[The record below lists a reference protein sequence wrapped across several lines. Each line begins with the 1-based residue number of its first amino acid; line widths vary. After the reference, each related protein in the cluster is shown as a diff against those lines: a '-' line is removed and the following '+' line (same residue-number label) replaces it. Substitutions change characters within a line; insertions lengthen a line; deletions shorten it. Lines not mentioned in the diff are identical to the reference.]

1 MAPDPDSTAG
11 PPELPAR
18 RSIPIRTLLAVLIL
32 GTAAYVGLFS
42 ALVVFRIAPVIGKMK
57 LQSHTGMATWW
68 TRIELDSSLQQT
80 SAQLGALAQLQLN
93 GGSVGNDALQ
103 PIVDSLRRY
112 SQSSW
117 VAKTSPALTR
127 SPLETRAAQARA
139 MGAESSAIDAL
150 LEAAAALE
158 LNQTVPAFRQL
169 HRADSLR
176 RVASFHLLGI
186 ERAAL
191 MAAFEAERDVGQIA
205 DSAEDMVWWW
215 AGAGILLGAW
225 FVIVVH
231 RRLYIP
237 LGRLEAG
244 LDQVSAG
251 DLTVDIPVVREDEI
265 GRLTRHLN
273 RATAVLRDRTEGE
286 KRAALERAAR
296 EWSMTFDAIPD
307 PVMVVNPEGQLLRL
321 NEAARAASGRPHTA
335 VLGRALAEV
344 AADPLWR
351 RADALARDVRAAAQ
365 RTSTQVRS
373 ARHRRTWDIEGMPVF
388 KDGDLQAIIIV
399 AHDIT
404 ALSQLQDSLRK
415 AETMAAMGALVA
427 GVAHEVRNPLFSMTA
442 TLDAFEARHRERAR
456 DEPHLEI
463 LRSQLGRLQQLM
475 RDLLEYGKP
484 QSLELTDLGLPEVVE
499 QAAEATA
506 NAAVEGAVSVR
517 CLADSELPRIQGD
530 RNRLVQVFS
539 NLILNAIQHSPR
551 GAEIVVAFQAMQ
563 QNGRY
568 WLEATVEDQGPG
580 FAGEALP
587 HVFEPFYTRR
597 RGGTGLG
604 LALVFRIVEQHGG
617 TVSAGN
623 RPGGGGLLRLRFPL
637 SRS

>member
-1 MAPDPDSTAG
+1 MVSGPASTSGAPDF
-11 PPELPAR
+11 PAR
-18 RSIPIRTLLAVLIL
+18 RSVPIRALLAVLVL

-42 ALVVFRIAPVIGKMK
+42 ALVVFQIAPAIGTMK
-57 LQSHTGMATWW
+57 LQSHTGMATWT
-68 TRIELDSSLQQT
+68 TRIDLDSSLQWAAGQLD
-80 SAQLGALAQLQLN
+80 ALAVRQLGGETI
-93 GGSVGNDALQ
+93 GGDAIQ
-103 PIVDSLRRY
+103 PIVDSLGRY
-112 SQSSW
+112 SQSPW
-117 VAKTSPALTR
+117 VAKTTPALAR
-127 SPLETRAAQARA
+127 SPLETRTVLARA
-139 MGAESSAIDAL
+139 MAAESGAIDAL
-150 LEAAAALE
+150 LESAAALE
-158 LNQTVPAFRQL
+158 LKQTPSAIRQL

-176 RVASFHLLGI
+176 AAASFHLLGI

-191 MAAFEAERDVGQIA
+191 MAAFEGERNVGKIAE
-205 DSAEDMVWWW
+205 SAVEMVWWW
-215 AGAGILLGAW
+215 AGAGLLLGAW
-225 FVIVVH
+225 FVLVVH
-231 RRLYIP
+231 RRLYVP
-237 LGRLEAG
+237 LARLEAG
-244 LDQVSAG
+244 LNQVSAG
-251 DLTVDIPVVREDEI
+251 DLSVHITVLREDEI

-286 KRAALERAAR
+286 RRAALERAAR

-307 PVMVVNPEGQLLRL
+307 PVMVVDIEGKLLRL

-335 VLGRALAEV
+335 VLGRSLVEV
-344 AADPLWR
+344 GVDPLWR
-351 RADALARDVRAAAQ
+351 RADAVARDVRAAGQ

-373 ARHRRTWDIEGMPVF
+373 VRHRRTWDIEGMPVF
-388 KDGDLQAIIIV
+388 KDGDIQAIIIV

-404 ALSQLQDSLRK
+404 ALSHLQDSLRK
-415 AETMAAMGALVA
+415 AETMAAMGSLVA

-442 TLDAFEARHRERAR
+442 TLDAFEARHRDRAR

-484 QSLELTDLGLPEVVE
+484 QSLELTDLQLPDVVGL
-499 QAAEATA
+499 AADATA
-506 NAAVEGAVSVR
+506 SVAQEGGVSVR
-517 CLADSELPRIQGD
+517 CAANSDLPGIQGD

-551 GAEIVVAFQAMQ
+551 GGEVVVGIQALQ
-563 QNGRY
+563 QDDRY

-580 FAGEALP
+580 FAADALP

-604 LALVFRIVEQHGG
+604 LALVFRILEQHGG

-623 RPGGGGLLRLRFPL
+623 GLAGGGLLRIRFPL